1 MRLHMSG
8 IHLHASQ
15 SLESRP
21 VFRIMITEGG
31 RRKLLIPKLQKSLQ
45 RILKY
50 FLANKV
56 TKTTLHLQ
64 IFNGY

>member
-1 MRLHMSG
+1 MRLHMLG

-15 SLESRP
+15 SLESRS
-21 VFRIMITEGG
+21 VFRIMTTEGG
-31 RRKLLIPKLQKSLQ
+31 RRKLLTLELQKSLH

-50 FLANKV
+50 LLANKI
-56 TKTTLHLQ
+56 TETTLHLQ